1 MASVLQ
7 QPANHEGSLQAP
19 SAQGS
24 RSGTIKVVIG
34 GAIILA
40 VIVFVMLSSFQSNTV
55 YYFTLPELQ
64 AQRVQIT
71 GQMIRVNGPL
81 DKTSIQIDQKNL
93 VLNFNMKEGELVLP
107 VVYRGVIPDTLSS
120 GESVVAE
127 GKLDGNGVF
136 QADTILVKCPS
147 KYEKSEQED

>member
-7 QPANHEGSLQAP
+7 QPANHGGSLQAP

-24 RSGTIKVVIG
+24 RSGSIKLVIG

-64 AQRVQIT
+64 AQRVQVT

-81 DKTSIQIDQKNL
+81 DKSSIQIDQKNL

-107 VVYRGVIPDTLSS
+107 VVYRGVIPDTLGS

-147 KYEKSEQED
+147 KYESEQVDK